1 MTEERSWDMASQYLI
16 VRTVVPKGACRLRT
30 IKNVPNDHR
39 FSIGASFGED
49 FPADALFKMNDSFPN
64 DIRLVDSLHNHSS
77 LLVVSERFK
86 NALEAIPGALVQNE
100 VLPVAIVDH
109 RGRKE
114 EPRYFIVHQLA
125 RPECLDEKKT
135 KGTRSKIAPAQFQ
148 FLTKMVLDAPSIPP
162 SVMLFRAAQYPQVP
176 LLRIDV
182 AESLARL
189 DLVGVEFCE
198 IASYE
203 F

>member
-1 MTEERSWDMASQYLI
+1 MANQYLI
-16 VRTVVPKGACRLRT
+16 VKTEPPQGACRLRT

-39 FSIGASFGED
+39 FSIGASFSKD
-49 FPADALFKMNDSFPN
+49 FPADALFRMNDSFPN
-64 DIRLVDSLHNHSS
+64 DTRLVDSLRNLSA

-100 VLPVAIVDH
+100 VLPVAIVNH

-114 EPRYFIVHQLA
+114 KAPYFIIHQLA
-125 RPECLDEKKT
+125 RPECLDEAKT

-148 FLTKMVLDAPSIPP
+148 FLKKMVLDVRRIPP
-162 SVMLFRAAQYPQVP
+162 SLMLFRAAQYPQLP
-176 LLRIDV
+176 LVRRDV
-182 AESLARL
+182 AESLAKL
-189 DLVGVEFCE
+189 DLVGVELCD
-198 IASYE
+198 IARYQ